1 MNNNTQPPIF
11 RVLKYI
17 MVDKKKWNELDEEE
31 QKSFNNYMINRFL
44 SMNESWIEVVNTIQK
59 NTWQMKGEYL
69 YNLYKDLIPKGYV
82 WSKYIKASNKK
93 EYKPEEV
100 KAVMEYYTISSK
112 DAKEYID
119 MLPKDELELI
129 TQQISGK

>member
-1 MNNNTQPPIF
+1 MSNIF
-11 RVLKYI
+11 NIVKRIQTTK
-17 MVDKKKWNELDEEE
+17 DNWNDIPQEERDT
-31 QKSFNNYMINRFL
+31 FNNWMCNKVL
-44 SMNESWIEVVNTIQK
+44 SMTQNYVEVVNIIQK

>member
-1 MNNNTQPPIF
+1 MSIFNIVKRIQTTKDNWNDIPAAERETMNNWMCNK
-11 RVLKYI
+11 V
-17 MVDKKKWNELDEEE
+17 
-31 QKSFNNYMINRFL
+31 L
-44 SMNESWIEVVNTIQK
+44 SMNQDYIEVVNIVQK

-69 YNLYKDLIPKGYV
+69 YNLYKDIIPKGYV
-82 WSKYIKASNKK
+82 FSKYIKATNKK
-93 EYKPEEV
+93 NYNQEEID
-100 KAVMEYYTISSK
+100 AVQAYFEVSKK